1 MSGRLVVLGSVNSD
15 LTVRVARHP
24 LPGETLLGGDLSTG
38 LGGKG
43 ANQAAAAA
51 RMGVAPLF
59 LGAVGTDAVGDTLRS
74 GLAAAGVDVSALATV
89 DGPSGVALIT
99 VADDGENT
107 IVVAAG
113 ANDRVDAAT
122 VRDTVSALDADDV
135 VLAQLEVPLDVVSTA
150 SSSTSARFVLNLS
163 PARDVPAPLLAACD
177 PLIVNE
183 TEAALIAGDG
193 SPEELVQ
200 RLRPRVRSVV
210 LTLGGDGALVADG
223 EGMRHHPAPQ
233 VEVVDTTGAGDAF
246 AGALAAALAR
256 GAALNDAAAAGVAAG
271 AEAVQWV
278 GAQPR

>member
-1 MSGRLVVLGSVNSD
+1 MLGSVNSD

-24 LPGETLLGGDLSTG
+24 RPGETLLGGDLSTG

-51 RMGVAPLF
+51 RAGVAPLF

-74 GLAAAGVDVSALATV
+74 GLAGAGVDVSALLTI

-122 VRDTVSALDADDV
+122 VRDTVSALDAGDV
-135 VLAQLEVPLDVVSTA
+135 VLAQLEVPLDVVGTA
-150 SSSTSARFVLNLS
+150 SASTSARFVLNLS
-163 PARDVPAPLLAACD
+163 PAREVPAELLAACD

-193 SPEELVQ
+193 SPEELVE
-200 RLRPRVRSVV
+200 RLLPRVRSVV

-223 EGMRHHPAPQ
+223 DGVRHHRAPR

-256 GAALNDAAAAGVAAG
+256 GVALNEAAAAGVAAG